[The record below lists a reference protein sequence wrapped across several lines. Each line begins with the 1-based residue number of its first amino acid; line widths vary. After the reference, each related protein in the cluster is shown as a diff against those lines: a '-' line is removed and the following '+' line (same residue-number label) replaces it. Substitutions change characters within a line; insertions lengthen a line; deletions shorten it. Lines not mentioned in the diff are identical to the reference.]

1 MMLRSAST
9 PALGSLVPSE
19 SPGRHT
25 TPPST
30 CGLVSCNNHAG
41 FQNAA
46 RSLVSSPS
54 VDAEQT
60 EEIQRAQSAGNLE
73 DVFNAAF
80 HVDDFPLSRQSSR
93 RLSRKP
99 TLEAILS
106 FFPSDEETGS
116 EAEDEDEDD
125 QGEVEGSFNPLTVQN
140 LVSTHEVRRE
150 LNGLFG
156 DVGFPGEGKMY
167 LAAGIGVNAV
177 GFLDD
182 CGFGGGGGGGGSY
195 RHGGD
200 SNRDGGDSRGLSIEH
215 HYKHMLLQSPNNPL
229 FLRNYA
235 HFLYQT
241 KGDLPGAEEYYS
253 RAILVDPEDGDIL
266 CQYANVIW
274 ELHHDKERAQSYFE
288 RAVQASSGESNI
300 SASYANFLWE
310 IEGDEDED
318 EVKEDVGNN
327 PRLGERF
334 FHHGIMA
341 SATA

>member
-1 MMLRSAST
+1 MLRSAST
-9 PALGSLVPSE
+9 PSLGSPVRSFSE
-19 SPGRHT
+19 SPRRHA

-41 FQNAA
+41 FQSVAK
-46 RSLVSSPS
+46 SLVNSPC
-54 VDAEQT
+54 DAEQT
-60 EEIQRAQSAGNLE
+60 EEIQRAQSAGNLD

-93 RLSRKP
+93 RLSRRP
-99 TLEAILS
+99 TLEAIIA
-106 FFPSDEETGS
+106 FYPSGE
-116 EAEDEDEDD
+116 EAEAEE
-125 QGEVEGSFNPLTVQN
+125 EEEEVVEGSFNPLTVQN
-140 LVSTHEVRRE
+140 LASHEAIRE
-150 LNGLFG
+150 LNGFC

-167 LAAGIGVNAV
+167 LAAGIGVNAI
-177 GFLDD
+177 GFLED
-182 CGFGGGGGGGGSY
+182 CGFGGCGGGGGSY
-195 RHGGD
+195 RPGD
-200 SNRDGGDSRGLSIEH
+200 SNSGGSDSRGLSMED
-215 HYKHMLLQSPNNPL
+215 HYKNMLLQSPGDPL

-241 KGDLPGAEEYYS
+241 KGDLVGAEEYYS
-253 RAILVDPEDGDIL
+253 RAILADPEDGDIL

-318 EVKEDVGNN
+318 DVKEDAVDN
-327 PRLGERF
+327 PRLGAQF